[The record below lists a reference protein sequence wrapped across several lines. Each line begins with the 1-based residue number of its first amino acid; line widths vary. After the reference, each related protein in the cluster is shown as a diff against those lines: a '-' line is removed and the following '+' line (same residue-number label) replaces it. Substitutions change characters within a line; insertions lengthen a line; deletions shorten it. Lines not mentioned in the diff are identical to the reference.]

1 MCNILYRMQNVN
13 EFYTVISLKTFSFEI
28 VFFIFIRCNIQTN
41 LRLTSNNLLTI
52 TKFIHSKFNAL
63 KKIFNP
69 SIFSKHT
76 KKLLVTIEKPS
87 VPAIFIIT
95 ENTDKTSTL
104 FACWQSLL
112 PQNPTITSKKNR
124 FLKIKSV
131 CFVFN
136 TSVFFLPRNFV
147 RIKKDK
153 FKKNT
158 INRPF

>member
-52 TKFIHSKFNAL
+52 TKFTHSKCNAL

-69 SIFSKHT
+69 SILSKHL
-76 KKLLVTIEKPS
+76 KKLLVTIEKSS
-87 VPAIFIIT
+87 VPAIFITT

-131 CFVFN
+131 YFVFS
-136 TSVFFLPRNFV
+136 TSVSLLPQNLSGLS
-147 RIKKDK
+147 RINSKKA
-153 FKKNT
+153 
-158 INRPF
+158 R

>member
-1 MCNILYRMQNVN
+1 MRL
-13 EFYTVISLKTFSFEI
+13 S
-28 VFFIFIRCNIQTN
+28 FFIFIRCNIQTN

-52 TKFIHSKFNAL
+52 TKFTRSKCNAL

-69 SIFSKHT
+69 SILSKHL

-131 CFVFN
+131 YFVFS
-136 TSVFFLPRNFV
+136 TSVSLLPRNFV
-147 RIKKDK
+147 RIKQDK
-153 FKKNT
+153 FKKA
-158 INRPF
+158 R